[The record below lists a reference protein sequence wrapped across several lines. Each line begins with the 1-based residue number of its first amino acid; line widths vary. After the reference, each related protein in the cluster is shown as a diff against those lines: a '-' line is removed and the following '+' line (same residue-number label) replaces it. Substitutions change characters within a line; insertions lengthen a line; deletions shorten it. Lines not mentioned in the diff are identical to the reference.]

1 MRLKYLFI
9 VFLGIALFVSSN
21 FTFSQTIN
29 NTAKASTT
37 ISGTTNIT
45 GEVGKIYTKAEA
57 DSLYGP
63 VLKADNIKT
72 DDLAKLAEN
81 SPKYMMFNLI
91 EGKACILNASREV
104 ISSNSL
110 VVSINQTI
118 EPTQVF
124 RLFSTSKVLELIKQG
139 GSDVTTIETR
149 ANVLTLNNGNTI
161 LELSLPCPPICP
173 F

>member
-1 MRLKYLFI
+1 
-9 VFLGIALFVSSN
+9 
-21 FTFSQTIN
+21 
-29 NTAKASTT
+29 
-37 ISGTTNIT
+37 
-45 GEVGKIYTKAEA
+45 
-57 DSLYGP
+57 
-63 VLKADNIKT
+63 
-72 DDLAKLAEN
+72 
-81 SPKYMMFNLI
+81 MMFNLI

-149 ANVLTLNNGNTI
+149 ANVLTLNNGDII

-173 F
+173 